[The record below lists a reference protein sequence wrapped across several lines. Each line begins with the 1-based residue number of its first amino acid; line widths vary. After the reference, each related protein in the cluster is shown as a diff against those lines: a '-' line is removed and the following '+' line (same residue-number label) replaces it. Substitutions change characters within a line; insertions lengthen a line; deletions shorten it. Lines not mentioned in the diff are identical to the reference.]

1 MSILYALTHNSF
13 DLRQDYARWS
23 YAQWQ
28 DYAVRVWVKLG
39 KVPLS
44 YWQFMVRLLLLIC
57 LCFSLAR
64 LFWLLL
70 PEPVIPTA
78 ANYISAS
85 KHIGSE
91 SLHKSSIDIDQ
102 LKSLQVFGKSSSIKP
117 ETLPVVD
124 IPSTETQ
131 LNLIL
136 MGVVASNYE
145 QQARAIIGVDN
156 KQDVY
161 AVGTALP
168 AGKGITLIKVMSD
181 RVIINNNGQSE
192 VLFLYQKNSRSN
204 AVAANASPSMMA
216 REESQR
222 MLEWEAD
229 HAEPEAVASVQHPTV
244 SLPDQAITAL
254 GRSMSNT
261 VTMNL
266 FNEGGKMAGFKLSPG
281 RDLDKFKALG
291 LQSGDVVIAVNGWP
305 MSDSAQILEMYN
317 NLGNSATLQVKRGT
331 NVMTVDIGLQ

>member
-1 MSILYALTHNSF
+1 MSIPYALTHDRFGVRQAYTQWSF
-13 DLRQDYARWS
+13 
-23 YAQWQ
+23 AQWQ
-28 DYAVRVWVKLG
+28 DYSVRVWVELV

-44 YWQFMVRLLLLIC
+44 YWQFVVRLLLLIC

-78 ANYISAS
+78 AFHISAR
-85 KHIGSE
+85 KHVANE
-91 SLHKSSIDIDQ
+91 SLNKSSIDQ
-102 LKSLQVFGKSSSIKP
+102 LKSLNVFGKAGAAKE
-117 ETLPVVD
+117 ETVLVVD
-124 IPSTETQ
+124 VPSTETQ

-145 QQARAIIGVDN
+145 QKARAIIGIDN

-168 AGKGITLIKVMSD
+168 VGEGIVLIKIMRD
-181 RVIINNNGQSE
+181 RVIISNNGQSE
-192 VLFLYQKNSRSN
+192 VLFLYQDDPETK
-204 AVAANASPSMMA
+204 AVAARDSPVMS
-216 REESQR
+216 REDSQR

-229 HAEPEAVASVQHPTV
+229 HAEPEVVAAINHPTV

-261 VTMNL
+261 VTMNS

-281 RDLDKFKALG
+281 RDVDKFKALG

-317 NLGNSATLQVKRGT
+317 NLGSSATLQVKRGT
-331 NVMTVDIGLQ
+331 NIMTVDVGLQ